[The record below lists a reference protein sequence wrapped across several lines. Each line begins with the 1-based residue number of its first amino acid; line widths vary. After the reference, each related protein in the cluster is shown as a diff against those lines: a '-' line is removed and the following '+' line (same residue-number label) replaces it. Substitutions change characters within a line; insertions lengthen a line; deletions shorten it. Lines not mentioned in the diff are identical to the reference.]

1 MTRADLLAIFGTAL
15 ALSGCA
21 LGPDFQR
28 PVADDSIPLTDQP
41 IARQTASAPVPGGES
56 QRFTDDASLTAEW
69 WKVFGSEPLNELID
83 AGLKNNADLQAADAS
98 LRAANE
104 LALAQR
110 GAYFPTVSASYEPSR
125 QKTAPVLSSALQ
137 SNAQLYSLHTAQLSV
152 GYTADVFGGTRR
164 LVESTDAQAEMQ
176 RFQREAARL
185 TLTSNIVAAAIQ
197 EASLRAQISAEQ
209 DIVKSARRLAEL
221 TRKLHDAGQ
230 VSGAEVAAQDASL
243 AQAEAALPP
252 LQKQLDLQ
260 RDLLSVLVGRF
271 PGQGFTQKFD
281 LATLVLPG
289 ELPVSLPSSL
299 CEHRPDI
306 RAAEAQLHS
315 ASAQVG
321 VAVANR
327 FPQVTITAST
337 GSAALEFSQLF
348 SSGTTFWAIAGNIA
362 QPVFQGGTLL
372 HRQRAA
378 EALLE
383 QAGAQYRGTVL
394 TAFQNV
400 ADVLHSIDSDAQAL
414 EAAAKAERAAARSL
428 EIAERQWRGG
438 ASGFLGVLIAQEF
451 HEQAAIALVQA
462 RAARYTDTAALFQA
476 LGGGWWK

>member
-1 MTRADLLAIFGTAL
+1 MKRAFLLLGVAIA
-15 ALSGCA
+15 ASGCA
-21 LGPDFQR
+21 LGPDFRR
-28 PVADDSIPLTDQP
+28 PAVDDSIPLTDRP
-41 IARQTASAPVPGGES
+41 IVRQTSSAPVPGGAS
-56 QRFTDDASLTAEW
+56 QRFADDASLTAQW
-69 WKVFGSEPLNELID
+69 WKVFGSEALNELID
-83 AGLKNNADLQAADAS
+83 AGLENNADLQAADAA

-110 GAYFPTVSASYEPSR
+110 GAFFPSVSASYEPSR
-125 QKTAPVLSSALQ
+125 QKTAPLLASALQ
-137 SNAQLYSLHTAQLSV
+137 SNEQLYSLHTAQVSV

-164 LVESTDAQAEMQ
+164 LVESTDAQAEVQ

-185 TLTSNIVAAAIQ
+185 TLTSNIAAAAIQ
-197 EASLRAQISAEQ
+197 EASLRAQIEATR
-209 DIVKSARRLAEL
+209 DIVKSARRLSDL
-221 TRKLHDAGQ
+221 TRKQHDAGQ
-230 VSGAEVAAQDASL
+230 VSGAEVAAQDSAL

-260 RDLLSVLVGRF
+260 RDLLAVLVGRF
-271 PGQGFTQKFD
+271 PGQGFQQKFD
-281 LATLVLPG
+281 LAALVLPG

-299 CEHRPDI
+299 VEHRPDI

-321 VAVANR
+321 VAIANR
-327 FPQVTITAST
+327 FPQVTISAST

-348 SSGTTFWAIAGNIA
+348 ASGTTFWAIAGNIA
-362 QPVFQGGTLL
+362 QPIFDGGTLL

-378 EALLE
+378 EAQLD
-383 QAGAQYRGTVL
+383 QAGAQYKSTVL
-394 TAFQNV
+394 VAFQNV
-400 ADVLHSIDSDAQAL
+400 ADVLHSIESDAQAL
-414 EAAAKAERAAARSL
+414 EAASRAERAAARSL
-428 EIAERQWRGG
+428 EIAERQWRAG

>member
-1 MTRADLLAIFGTAL
+1 MKRALAILGVAI
-15 ALSGCA
+15 AMSGCA
-21 LGPDFQR
+21 LGPDFNR
-28 PVADDSIPLTDQP
+28 PAADDRIPLTDQSV
-41 IARQTASAPVPGGES
+41 ASETRSAPVPGGAS
-56 QRFTDDASLTAEW
+56 QRFTDDASISAQW
-69 WKVFGSEPLNELID
+69 WRLFGSEPLNELID
-83 AGLKNNADLQAADAS
+83 AGLKNNADLQAADAA

-110 GAYFPTVSASYEPSR
+110 GAFFPTVTASYEPSR
-125 QKTAPVLSSALQ
+125 QKTAPVLASALQ
-137 SNAQLYSLHTAQLSV
+137 SNEQLYSLHTAQLSV
-152 GYTADVFGGTRR
+152 GYTVDVFGATRR
-164 LVESTDAQAEMQ
+164 QVESTDAQAEMQ

-197 EASLRAQISAEQ
+197 EASLRAQIAATGDIIASA
-209 DIVKSARRLAEL
+209 KRLAEL
-221 TRKLHDAGQ
+221 TRKQHDVGQ
-230 VSGAEVAAQDASL
+230 VSGAEVAAQDAAL
-243 AQAEAALPP
+243 AQAEATLPP
-252 LQKQLDLQ
+252 LKKQLDLQ

-271 PGQGFTQKFD
+271 PGQGYAQRFE
-281 LATLVLPG
+281 LATLTLPG
-289 ELPVSLPSSL
+289 ELPLSLPSAL

-321 VAVANR
+321 VAIANR
-327 FPQVTITAST
+327 FPQVTISAST

-348 SSGTTFWAIAGNIA
+348 SSGTSFWAIAGGIA

-378 EALLE
+378 EAQLD
-383 QAGAQYRGTVL
+383 QAGAQYKSAVL

-400 ADVLHSIDSDAQAL
+400 ADVLHSIESDAQAL
-414 EAAAKAERAAARSL
+414 EAASKAERAAAKSL
-428 EIAERQWRGG
+428 DIAERQWRAG

-476 LGGGWWK
+476 LGGGWWKE

>member
-1 MTRADLLAIFGTAL
+1 MKRAFLLLGVAIA
-15 ALSGCA
+15 ASGCA
-21 LGPDFQR
+21 LGPDFRR
-28 PVADDSIPLTDQP
+28 PAVDDSIPLTDRP
-41 IARQTASAPVPGGES
+41 IARQTSSAPVPGGAS
-56 QRFTDDASLTAEW
+56 QRFTDDASLTAQW
-69 WKVFGSEPLNELID
+69 WKVFGSEALNELID
-83 AGLKNNADLQAADAS
+83 AGLENNADLQAADAA

-110 GAYFPTVSASYEPSR
+110 GEFFPSVSASYEPSR
-125 QKTAPVLSSALQ
+125 QKTAPLLASALQ
-137 SNAQLYSLHTAQLSV
+137 SNEQLYSLHTAQVSV
-152 GYTADVFGGTRR
+152 GYTADVFGATRR
-164 LVESTDAQAEMQ
+164 LVESADAQAEVQ

-197 EASLRAQISAEQ
+197 EASLRAQIEATR
-209 DIVKSARRLAEL
+209 DIVKSARRLSDL

-230 VSGAEVAAQDASL
+230 VSGAEVAAQDAAL

-260 RDLLSVLVGRF
+260 RDLLAVLVGRF
-271 PGQGFTQKFD
+271 PGQGFEQKFD
-281 LATLVLPG
+281 LAALVLPG

-299 CEHRPDI
+299 VEHRPDI

-321 VAVANR
+321 VAIANR
-327 FPQVTITAST
+327 FPQVTISAST

-348 SSGTTFWAIAGNIA
+348 ASGTTFWAIAGNIA
-362 QPVFQGGTLL
+362 QPIFDGGTLL

-378 EALLE
+378 EAQLD
-383 QAGAQYRGTVL
+383 QAGAQYKSTVL
-394 TAFQNV
+394 VAFQNV
-400 ADVLHSIDSDAQAL
+400 ADVLHSIESDAQAL
-414 EAAAKAERAAARSL
+414 EAASRAERAAARSL
-428 EIAERQWRGG
+428 AIAERQWRAG

>member
-1 MTRADLLAIFGTAL
+1 MTRAFLLLGVAIA
-15 ALSGCA
+15 ASGCA
-21 LGPDFQR
+21 LGPDFRR
-28 PVADDSIPLTDQP
+28 PAVDDSIPLTDRP
-41 IARQTASAPVPGGES
+41 IARQTSSAPVPGGAS
-56 QRFTDDASLTAEW
+56 QRFADDASLAAQW
-69 WKVFGSEPLNELID
+69 WKVFGSEALNELID
-83 AGLKNNADLQAADAS
+83 AGLENNADLQAADAA

-110 GAYFPTVSASYEPSR
+110 GAFFPSVSASYEPSR
-125 QKTAPVLSSALQ
+125 QKTAPLLASALQ
-137 SNAQLYSLHTAQLSV
+137 SNEQLYSLHTAQVSV
-152 GYTADVFGGTRR
+152 GYTADVFGATRR
-164 LVESTDAQAEMQ
+164 LVESTDAQAEAQ

-197 EASLRAQISAEQ
+197 EASLRAQIEATR
-209 DIVKSARRLAEL
+209 DIVKSARRLSDL

-230 VSGAEVAAQDASL
+230 VSGAEVAAQDAAL

-260 RDLLSVLVGRF
+260 RDLLAVLVGRF

-281 LATLVLPG
+281 LAALVLPG

-299 CEHRPDI
+299 VEHRPDI

-321 VAVANR
+321 VAIANR
-327 FPQVTITAST
+327 FPQVTISAST

-348 SSGTTFWAIAGNIA
+348 ASGTTFWAIAGNIA
-362 QPVFQGGTLL
+362 QPIFDGGTLL

-378 EALLE
+378 EAQLD
-383 QAGAQYRGTVL
+383 QAGAQYKSTVL
-394 TAFQNV
+394 VAFQNV
-400 ADVLHSIDSDAQAL
+400 ADVLHSIESDAQAL
-414 EAAAKAERAAARSL
+414 EAASRAERAAARSL
-428 EIAERQWRGG
+428 EIAERQWRAG